1 MSDHNPAS
9 KPTTNSVTTILNVD
23 DNEANRYAIS
33 RMLQRAGFAV
43 IEAANGEEALQAVAS
58 HPDLVVLDVNMP
70 DLDGFEVCR
79 RIKSNPASASIPV
92 LHMSASYILSQDKT
106 RGLEEGADG
115 YLIRPVEPPELI
127 ATVRALLRVRSAE
140 RWARRT
146 AVQWQATFDAIGDG
160 VCLLDRDGLILQ
172 ANRAASSIFGVEGAD
187 LIGRRAA
194 DLIQLHCSSGDQQ
207 IGDRWFQMSCNPT
220 FDDGVEVGSVCVLTE
235 VTDRHRLE
243 AELRGRAEAL
253 AEDDRRKDE
262 FLAMLAHELRN
273 PLGPIL
279 NAFEVIR
286 IGGLAPDEVGTIRGV
301 AERQA
306 RHLARLVDDLLDVSR
321 ITTAKIQLRREPVDL
336 VAVVKRV
343 VEAVRPTVESQR
355 HQFVVEI
362 GADPLP
368 MIGDPTRL
376 DQILTNLINNAA
388 KYTEPGGNV
397 VLRAQRAGAVA
408 RIEVADTGIGIP
420 TDMLPKVFDLFT
432 QVDHALDRSQG
443 GLGIG
448 LTLVRRLVELHGG
461 TVSVQSEGAGKG
473 SEFVVEFPL
482 TESAGIEATIP
493 RSLRA
498 VAEKRKILVVDDQVD
513 AASILARL
521 LRSRG
526 HQPRVASDGAS
537 ALEAIAA
544 ELPDVVLLD
553 IGLPGMNGYEI
564 ARRIRA
570 EAGNNSVLLVA
581 LTGYGQDADIRLARE
596 AGFDHHLVKPTDL
609 EAIEALFNAPEP
621 IHPIAVTDDSV
632 PR

>member
-1 MSDHNPAS
+1 MPDPS
-9 KPTTNSVTTILNVD
+9 KEPVAGPTTTILNVD
-23 DNEANRYAIS
+23 DNEANRYAVS
-33 RMLQRAGFAV
+33 RMLRRAGFAIV
-43 IEAANGEEALQAVAS
+43 EASNGAEALRAVAGR
-58 HPDLVVLDVNMP
+58 PDLVILDVDMP

-79 RIKSNPASASIPV
+79 RIKADPATASIPV
-92 LHMSASYILSQDKT
+92 LHLSASYILSEDKT

-127 ATVRALLRVRSAE
+127 ATVRALLRVRAAE

-160 VCLLDRDGLILQ
+160 VCLLDRDGLIVRC
-172 ANRAASSIFGVEGAD
+172 NRAVESMLGTEAAD
-187 LIGRRAA
+187 LIGRRLD
-194 DLIQLHCSSGDQQ
+194 DLIEPSLSSGDQR
-207 IGDRWFQMSCNPT
+207 IGDRWFRRACDPT

-243 AELRGRAEAL
+243 HELRGRAEAL
-253 AEDDRRKDE
+253 VEDDRRKDE

-286 IGGLAPDEVGTIRGV
+286 IGGLSDDEVANIRQV

-336 VAVVKRV
+336 VAVIGRV
-343 VEAVRPTVESQR
+343 VEQVRPTVESHR
-355 HQFVVEI
+355 HRFTVEVE
-362 GADPLP
+362 ATPLP

-388 KYTEPGGNV
+388 KYTEPGGSIT
-397 VLRAQRAGAVA
+397 LRAARSGEVA
-408 RIEVADTGIGIP
+408 RLEVADTGIGIP
-420 TDMLPKVFDLFT
+420 PEMLPKVFDLFT

-448 LTLVRRLVELHGG
+448 LTLVRRLVELHDG
-461 TVSVQSEGAGKG
+461 TASVQSDGAGRG
-473 SEFVVEFPL
+473 SVFTVELPL
-482 TESAGIEATIP
+482 TDSARVEATARKP
-493 RSLRA
+493 LRR
-498 VAEKRKILVVDDQVD
+498 VAPTRKILVVDDQMD
-513 AASILARL
+513 AASVLARL
-521 LRSRG
+521 LRARG
-526 HQPRVASDGAS
+526 HQARATGDGAS

-544 ELPDVVLLD
+544 DRPDVVLLD

-564 ARRIRA
+564 ARRIK
-570 EAGNNSVLLVA
+570 SDQDHPPILLVA

-609 EAIEALFNAPEP
+609 EAIEALFDHPEP
-621 IHPIAVTDDSV
+621 AGSPDS
-632 PR
+632 

>member
-1 MSDHNPAS
+1 MPDPSQEPVAGLS
-9 KPTTNSVTTILNVD
+9 TTILNVD
-23 DNEANRYAIS
+23 DNEANRYAVT
-33 RMLQRAGFAV
+33 RMLRRAGFAT
-43 IEAANGEEALQAVAS
+43 IEAANGEEALRAVGS
-58 HPDLVVLDVNMP
+58 GPDLVILDVNMP

-79 RIKSNPASASIPV
+79 RIKADPATASIPV
-92 LHMSASYILSQDKT
+92 LHLSASYILSEDKT

-127 ATVRALLRVRSAE
+127 ATIRALLRVRAAE

-146 AVQWQATFDAIGDG
+146 ALQWQATFDAIGDG
-160 VCLLDRDGLILQ
+160 VCLLDRDGLIVRC
-172 ANRAASSIFGVEGAD
+172 NRAAESILGIEAAE
-187 LIGRRAA
+187 LIGRRLN
-194 DLIQLHCSSGDQQ
+194 DLIEPSTAPGDQR
-207 IGDRWFQMSCNPT
+207 IGDRWFRRACDPT
-220 FDDGVEVGSVCVLTE
+220 FDDGIELGSVCVFTE

-243 AELRGRAEAL
+243 DELRGRAEAL
-253 AEDDRRKDE
+253 VEDDRRKDE

-286 IGGLAPDEVGTIRGV
+286 IGGLSVDEVTSIRQV

-336 VAVVKRV
+336 VAVIGRV
-343 VEAVRPTVESQR
+343 SEQVRPTVESHR
-355 HQFVVEI
+355 HRFLVEVEST
-362 GADPLP
+362 PLP

-388 KYTEPGGNV
+388 KYTEPGGLIT
-397 VLRAQRAGAVA
+397 LRAA
-408 RIEVADTGIGIP
+408 RVGEIARLEVVDTGIGIP
-420 TDMLPKVFDLFT
+420 SAMLPKVFDLFT
-432 QVDHALDRSQG
+432 QVDHTLDRSQG

-461 TVSVQSEGAGKG
+461 TVSVQSEGAGRG
-473 SEFVVEFPL
+473 SVFTVELPL
-482 TESAGIEATIP
+482 TDSARVEATARKP
-493 RSLRA
+493 LRGDA
-498 VAEKRKILVVDDQVD
+498 PTRKILVVDDQVD
-513 AASILARL
+513 AASVLARL
-521 LRSRG
+521 LRARG
-526 HQPRVASDGAS
+526 HQARATGDGAS

-544 ELPDVVLLD
+544 DRPDVVLLD

-570 EAGNNSVLLVA
+570 DAALTSVLLVA

-609 EAIEALFNAPEP
+609 EAIEALFELPE
-621 IHPIAVTDDSV
+621 SV

>member
-1 MSDHNPAS
+1 MPDPSTEP
-9 KPTTNSVTTILNVD
+9 VGGLLTTILNVD
-23 DNEANRYAIS
+23 DNEANRYAVS
-33 RMLQRAGFAV
+33 RMLRRAGFAI
-43 IEAANGEEALQAVAS
+43 IEASNGEEALRAVTS
-58 HPDLVVLDVNMP
+58 RPDLVILDVNMP

-79 RIKSNPASASIPV
+79 RIKANPTTASIPV
-92 LHMSASYILSQDKT
+92 LHLSASYILSEDKT

-127 ATVRALLRVRSAE
+127 ATVRALLRVRAAE

-146 AVQWQATFDAIGDG
+146 SVQWQATFDSIGDG
-160 VCLLDRDGLILQ
+160 VCLLDRDDLIVRC
-172 ANRAASSIFGVEGAD
+172 NRAAASVLGIEPAD
-187 LIGRRAA
+187 LIGRRLD
-194 DLIQLHCSSGDQQ
+194 DLIEPSLCSGDQR
-207 IGDRWFQMSCNPT
+207 IGDRWFRRACDPT
-220 FDDGVEVGSVCVLTE
+220 FDEDGCQVGSVCVFTE

-243 AELRGRAEAL
+243 HELRGRAEAL
-253 AEDDRRKDE
+253 IEDDRRKDE

-286 IGGLAPDEVGTIRGV
+286 IGGLSDDEVTNIRQV

-336 VAVVKRV
+336 VAVIGRV
-343 VEAVRPTVESQR
+343 VEQVRPTVESHR
-355 HQFVVEI
+355 HRFTVEVET
-362 GADPLP
+362 APLP

-388 KYTEPGGNV
+388 KYTEPGGSIT
-397 VLRAQRAGAVA
+397 LRAMRVGDTA
-408 RIEVADTGIGIP
+408 RLEVADTGIGIP
-420 TDMLPKVFDLFT
+420 PEMLPKVFDLFT

-461 TVSVQSEGAGKG
+461 IVAVQSEGAGRG
-473 SEFVVEFPL
+473 SVFAVELPL
-482 TESAGIEATIP
+482 TDSARVEATARKP
-493 RSLRA
+493 LRRIA
-498 VAEKRKILVVDDQVD
+498 PTRKILVVDDQID
-513 AASILARL
+513 AASVLARL
-521 LRSRG
+521 LRARG
-526 HQPRVASDGAS
+526 HQARVAGDGAS
-537 ALEAIAA
+537 ALEAITA
-544 ELPDVVLLD
+544 EQPDVVLLD

-564 ARRIRA
+564 ARRIKA
-570 EAGNNSVLLVA
+570 DPALNPILLVA

-609 EAIEALFNAPEP
+609 EAIESLFDHPESVGSS
-621 IHPIAVTDDSV
+621 AETDGLLS
-632 PR
+632 P